1 MGILYNENLDKQ
13 LDNNGTEGVAPASNP
28 NWFAGT
34 GAEIKR
40 GASNAATY
48 FNRTFQQ
55 MDSSA
60 ADALGVN
67 QAINRDG
74 TVHKIYD
81 LQSTP
86 DEQLPKYTQPDAL
99 HNGAVAIGLGSFVQ
113 QSPALLAAVFG
124 GIGAG
129 AAMSAGMA
137 ADSAREEGLRMGLSG
152 DALTQYTATN
162 ATVGLVTGGLP
173 GVAGVGSGLALY
185 GSRFVAGGAVNVA
198 ADYAGS
204 WARGAILDAH
214 GYHVQAEQARQY
226 DAMSAAG
233 SFFMGGLFNLAGHG
247 SRQTEAPPERPPA
260 GGEPTP
266 DAPPASP
273 DVAPIQDT
281 NPTAEPATG
290 EAAPTVTSEQGLR
303 LVHGSNNPDLKLDD
317 VQIVRANGQKQ
328 GKKGRVYGGFY
339 GAALEDAAHAEGYA
353 KMGGE
358 GTPTVYDV
366 QLKPGVKVFEKEG
379 DITRLSQKYI
389 DDLAAQGYGVVSGKD
404 PRGRTEYAVIDKAAI
419 EGLTARGRA
428 TEENINAQD
437 TRLSQEV
444 GKADTLSRDAAL
456 AHMVNDNLV
465 TESAPGLA
473 TTPEAEAAHI
483 GAMRDATNA
492 LNEGRKVDVSA
503 HAAGHEYLVTADEST
518 RMQATHDTLTA
529 DDVTLSTIDS
539 TRAAAELQPMPSE
552 RTTTRSADAEIDPVM
567 QLRAQADALAET
579 HPEVAAQLH
588 QEINATQAE
597 YESTIHESEMYSVAA
612 NCALN
617 YGA

>member
-13 LDNNGTEGVAPASNP
+13 LDNNGTEDVAPASNP

-173 GVAGVGSGLALY
+173 GIAGVGSGLALY

-204 WARGAILDAH
+204 WARGAVLDAH
-214 GYHVQAEQARQY
+214 GYHVQAQQAREY

-233 SFFMGGLFNLAGHG
+233 SFFMGGLFNLAGRG
-247 SRQTEAPPERPPA
+247 GKRPDTAPVERAPLDTAPA
-260 GGEPTP
+260 
-266 DAPPASP
+266 AP
-273 DVAPIQDT
+273 
-281 NPTAEPATG
+281 
-290 EAAPTVTSEQGLR
+290 EAASSPIEASA
-303 LVHGSNNPDLKLDD
+303 
-317 VQIVRANGQKQ
+317 VQTAPE
-328 GKKGRVYGGFY
+328 
-339 GAALEDAAHAEGYA
+339 AAAG
-353 KMGGE
+353 
-358 GTPTVYDV
+358 
-366 QLKPGVKVFEKEG
+366 
-379 DITRLSQKYI
+379 TRLSRGDVKVVKSEIANTQRHI
-389 DDLAAQGYGVVSGKD
+389 DRLTAMRNEIANTPVKGSGKALAQA
-404 PRGRTEYAVIDKAAI
+404 RAARSEQLRQIDSQ
-419 EGLTARGRA
+419 LQTTTARNTTA
-428 TEENINAQD
+428 IDAINSH
-437 TRLSQEV
+437 LSTTISR
-444 GKADTLSRDAAL
+444 ADTLSRDAAL

-503 HAAGHEYLVTADEST
+503 HAAGHEYLVTADESA

-539 TRAAAELQPMPSE
+539 TRAAAELQPLPGE
-552 RTTTRSADAEIDPVM
+552 RTTTRSVDTEIDPVL